1 MIGAS
6 RDTFYVHIGITLIE
20 GGGGV
25 GGVEAIEVQY
35 ITSGLLSPIMQWGTN
50 I

>member
-20 GGGGV
+20 GGGGK
-25 GGVEAIEVQY
+25 GNRGVIY
-35 ITSGLLSPIMQWGTN
+35 HIGFIITN
-50 I
+50 ITMGNQY

>member
-20 GGGGV
+20 GG